1 MFDHGL
7 TVLRIRGIPIRLHI
21 TLLIFLPYV
30 AYVAAS
36 QFSVVASSLGI
47 PLEALRLPPLAWG
60 GILAVGLFVAILA
73 HELAHS
79 FVALRNGVRVRAI
92 TLMML
97 GGVSQIERDDPEHEA
112 WMAFAG
118 PLMSFGIALGSYAAY
133 RLLPAPAEVGA
144 ALLAFAITNAIIGA
158 FNLLPAFPMDG
169 GRVLRGLLL
178 RRIGPAR
185 ATRVATTTGKGMAV
199 VFGLLGVL
207 SWNPILVLIAV
218 FVHMGA
224 SAEQARAST
233 RELLRGVPLGRFM
246 TDRLG
251 DAYADESP
259 RAVAERLLRD
269 NLIGARV
276 IDDSIDD
283 SRGDDS
289 GRDGSGGDGARG
301 GGEGRREIGV
311 VTVWDLARQLGR
323 GAAPA
328 TVSAVMPVDVPRAHA
343 DDDASRSIDVLASGE
358 ASAIAVL
365 DGGEHVIGLVTTA
378 EIQRALALAGALGAP
393 R

>member
-30 AYVAAS
+30 AYAAAS

-47 PLEALRLPPLAWG
+47 SREALRLPPLAWG

-79 FVALRNGVRVRAI
+79 FVALRNGVRVRSI

-118 PLMSFGIALGSYAAY
+118 PLMSFGIALGSYVAY

-199 VFGLLGVL
+199 AFGLLGVL
-207 SWNPILVLIAV
+207 SWNPILFLIAV

-276 IDDSIDD
+276 IDDS
-283 SRGDDS
+283 SGGSGDHS
-289 GRDGSGGDGARG
+289 GR
-301 GGEGRREIGV
+301 GEGRREIGV

-328 TVSAVMPVDVPRAHA
+328 TVGAVMPVDVPRAHA
-343 DDDASRSIDVLASGE
+343 DDDASRSIDALASGE
-358 ASAIAVL
+358 ASAVAVL

-378 EIQRALALAGALGAP
+378 EIQRALALAGALDAP
-393 R
+393 RAGR

>member
-1 MFDHGL
+1 MFDRGL
-7 TVLRIRGIPIRLHI
+7 TVLKIRGIPIRLHI

-36 QFSVVASSLGI
+36 QFSLVAASLDI
-47 PLEALRLPPLAWG
+47 PPEAIRLPPLAWG
-60 GILAVGLFVAILA
+60 AILAVGLFVGVLA

-79 FVALRNGVRVRAI
+79 FVALRNGVRVRSI

-97 GGVSQIERDDPEHEA
+97 GGVSQMERDDPEHEA

-118 PLMSFGIALGSYAAY
+118 PLMSFGIALGSYGVY
-133 RLLPAPAEVGA
+133 RLFTLFPAPAEVGA

-178 RRIGPAR
+178 RRLGPVR
-185 ATRVATTTGKGMAV
+185 ATRVATAVGRGMAV
-199 VFGLLGVL
+199 AFGLFGLLT
-207 SWNPILVLIAV
+207 WNFILVLIAA
-218 FVHMGA
+218 FVYMGA
-224 SAEQARAST
+224 SAEQARSST
-233 RELLRGVPLGRFM
+233 RELVRGFPVARFM

-259 RAVAERLLRD
+259 RAVAERLLRN
-269 NLIGARV
+269 NLVGARV
-276 IDDSIDD
+276 IDEPL
-283 SRGDDS
+283 
-289 GRDGSGGDGARG
+289 G

-328 TVSAVMPVDVPRAHA
+328 TVGAVMPVDVPRARA
-343 DDDASRSIDVLASGE
+343 DEDASRSIEALASGE
-358 ASAIAVL
+358 ASAVAVL
-365 DGGEHVIGLVTTA
+365 DGGEHVIGLVTPA
-378 EIQRALALAGALGAP
+378 EIQRALALAGALGAFRTP
-393 R
+393 GAGG

>member
-1 MFDHGL
+1 MFDQGL

-21 TLLIFLPYV
+21 TLLLFLPYV
-30 AYVAAS
+30 AYAAAS

-47 PLEALRLPPLAWG
+47 SREALRLPPLAWG

-79 FVALRNGVRVRAI
+79 FVALRNGIRVRAI

-133 RLLPAPAEVGA
+133 RLVPAPAEVGA

-178 RRIGPAR
+178 RRLGPAR
-185 ATRVATTTGKGMAV
+185 ATRVATTIGKGMAV
-199 VFGLLGVL
+199 AFGLLGLL

-276 IDDSIDD
+276 IDDSGDG

-289 GRDGSGGDGARG
+289 RG

-328 TVSAVMPVDVPRAHA
+328 TVGAVMPVDVPRAHA
-343 DDDASRSIDVLASGE
+343 DDDASRSIDALASGE
-358 ASAIAVL
+358 ASAVAVL

-378 EIQRALALAGALGAP
+378 EIQRALALAGALGGP
-393 R
+393 RAGR

>member
-1 MFDHGL
+1 MFDQGL

-21 TLLIFLPYV
+21 TLLLFLPYV
-30 AYVAAS
+30 AYAAAS

-47 PLEALRLPPLAWG
+47 SREALRLPPLAWG

-133 RLLPAPAEVGA
+133 RLLPAPAEVGV

-178 RRIGPAR
+178 RRLGPAR
-185 ATRVATTTGKGMAV
+185 ATRVATTIGKGMAV
-199 VFGLLGVL
+199 AFGLLGLL

-224 SAEQARAST
+224 SAEQARSST

-259 RAVAERLLRD
+259 HAVAERLLRD

-276 IDDSIDD
+276 IDDSVEGSRGEGSRGEG
-283 SRGDDS
+283 SRGD
-289 GRDGSGGDGARG
+289 
-301 GGEGRREIGV
+301 GERRREIGV

-328 TVSAVMPVDVPRAHA
+328 TVGAVMPVDVPRAHA
-343 DDDASRSIDVLASGE
+343 DDDASRSIDALASGE
-358 ASAIAVL
+358 ASAVAVL

-378 EIQRALALAGALGAP
+378 DVQRALALAGALGAP
-393 R
+393 RAGR

>member
-1 MFDHGL
+1 MLDHGL
-7 TVLRIRGIPIRLHI
+7 TVLRIRGIPIKLHI

-36 QFSVVASSLGI
+36 QFSLIASSLEI
-47 PLEALRLPPLAWG
+47 PLESLRLPPLAWG
-60 GILAVGLFVAILA
+60 AILAVGLFVAVLA

-79 FVALRNGVRVRAI
+79 FVALRNGVRVRSI

-97 GGVSQIERDDPEHEA
+97 GGVSLMERDDPEHEA

-118 PLMSFGIALGSYAAY
+118 PLMSFGIALGSYGAY
-133 RLLPAPAEVGA
+133 RLLPGPAEVRA
-144 ALLAFAITNAIIGA
+144 ALLAFALTNAIIGA

-169 GRVLRGLLL
+169 GRVLRGLL
-178 RRIGPAR
+178 RRRLGPVR
-185 ATRVATTTGKGMAV
+185 ATRVATAVGRGMAV
-199 VFGLLGVL
+199 VFGLFGLL
-207 SWNPILVLIAV
+207 SWNFILVLIAV
-218 FVHMGA
+218 FVYMGA
-224 SAEQARAST
+224 SSEQARSST
-233 RELLRGVPLGRFM
+233 RELLRGVPVARFM

-269 NLIGARV
+269 NLVGARV
-276 IDDSIDD
+276 IDEP
-283 SRGDDS
+283 
-289 GRDGSGGDGARG
+289 A

-323 GAAPA
+323 GVAPA
-328 TVSAVMPVDVPRAHA
+328 TVGAVMPVDVPRARA

-358 ASAIAVL
+358 ASAVAVL

-393 R
+393 RAGG

>member
-1 MFDHGL
+1 MFDQGL

-36 QFSVVASSLGI
+36 QFSFVAASLGI

-60 GILAVGLFVAILA
+60 AILAVGLFVAVLA

-79 FVALRNGVRVRAI
+79 FVALRNGIRVRAI

-97 GGVSQIERDDPEHEA
+97 GGVSQMERDDPEHEA

-118 PLMSFGIALGSYAAY
+118 PLMSFGIALGSYAVY

-144 ALLAFAITNAIIGA
+144 ALLAFAITNAILGA

-178 RRIGPAR
+178 RRIGRAR
-185 ATRVATTTGKGMAV
+185 ATRVATTIGKMMAV
-199 VFGLLGVL
+199 AFGLFGLL
-207 SWNPILVLIAV
+207 SWNVILVLIAV
-218 FVHMGA
+218 FVYMGA
-224 SAEQARAST
+224 SAEQARSST
-233 RELLRGVPLGRFM
+233 HDLLRGIPIVRFM

-259 RAVAERLLRD
+259 RAVAERLLRH
-269 NLIGARV
+269 NLVGARV
-276 IDDSIDD
+276 IDDP
-283 SRGDDS
+283 R
-289 GRDGSGGDGARG
+289 

-323 GAAPA
+323 GVAPA
-328 TVSAVMPVDVPRAHA
+328 TIGAVMPVDVPRARA
-343 DDDASRSIDVLASGE
+343 GDDASRSFDALASGE
-358 ASAIAVL
+358 ASAVAVL
-365 DGGEHVIGLVTTA
+365 DEGEHVIGLVTSA